1 MPLDDLDG
9 PDDLDDQALVARI
22 LTPHPRAGSEA
33 AFASLLRRYQGLV
46 FRLSYGYSQ
55 DRDEALDASQEVFL
69 KVFEKLGSYRG
80 AGSFVGWL
88 VRITHRTNLDR
99 ARHRGGE
106 PQWEKLGAASV
117 VALRPEQERDL
128 EQSDDRRLLLAE
140 LEQLNDN
147 QRLAVTLRYFEQ
159 MSIREIATV
168 LRCSEGNAKSILFRS
183 LDKLRNR
190 PALRRRR
197 DHDRLSRLPRA
208 DREVSGR

>member
-1 MPLDDLDG
+1 MPLEDLDVL
-9 PDDLDDQALVARI
+9 DDLDDQALIARI

-106 PQWEKLGAASV
+106 PRWEKLGAASV